1 GIDGGGSETTAAI
14 STLEGEII
22 GFSKEGPS
30 RLETIGEKQAEETI
44 EVALKGALTQTD
56 AELSDVKAACLGFG
70 GLDTEKARQRAM
82 RIAANILPDSC
93 TFSVRDDATVG
104 LHSGTFG
111 EPGIAIVAGTGALL
125 KGINEGGREER
136 VDGWGHLFGD
146 LGSAYYIG
154 KEGIR
159 AMLED
164 FDGRGKETILF
175 DLIGEEYDLESPPDA
190 LDYFHGRKKV
200 PAGIAGVAR
209 LVDEA
214 AGKGDEVAENILK
227 SASEELER
235 SAVTLIDNLKMGG
248 YDPLN
253 IVLIGGAFNSD
264 ILRKNLR
271 TLLSSRYENARL
283 IRPDHPEVGAVFLAL
298 EATDVVVDDRIIEN
312 LRQSTKEVKKFE
324 KRRVD

>member
-1 GIDGGGSETTAAI
+1 
-14 STLEGEII
+14 
-22 GFSKEGPS
+22 
-30 RLETIGEKQAEETI
+30 
-44 EVALKGALTQTD
+44 
-56 AELSDVKAACLGFG
+56 
-70 GLDTEKARQRAM
+70 M
-82 RIAANILPDSC
+82 
-93 TFSVRDDATVG
+93 
-104 LHSGTFG
+104 
-111 EPGIAIVAGTGALL
+111 
-125 KGINEGGREER
+125 
-136 VDGWGHLFGD
+136 
-146 LGSAYYIG
+146 
-154 KEGIR
+154 
-159 AMLED
+159 
-164 FDGRGKETILF
+164 
-175 DLIGEEYDLESPPDA
+175 
-190 LDYFHGRKKV
+190 DYFHGRKKV
-200 PAGIAGVAR
+200 SAGIAGVAR